1 MKKSIKTRF
10 ISLFFIL
17 IGIPLTLLGV
27 LSYEITAKSVHNIIE
42 QQIRT
47 LEDKTSKS
55 IEEKTNAVSKYTQL
69 LAYDEEIAQSALN
82 KDENSK
88 RECFEYI
95 SKLQENNKD
104 ELEGIWIVDLNSK
117 IVLTN
122 NDLNPNVDLSD
133 RNYIKKAL
141 SGIPARSDVVLSK
154 VTGNPIVSVAYP
166 LRVDNKIVGA
176 IVGVINFEK
185 ISKYVSEISIGKKG
199 YAYLLDK
206 NGVII
211 YHPDKEKIFKENLF
225 NTDNKELKSLIN
237 NLKAENT
244 SEGYYNK
251 NGKKFTRFVK
261 VNDWVLCVAVD
272 YNEYMY
278 PALYIRK
285 ITIFLCIAFI
295 LIATV
300 SAYILINKNL
310 IKPFLS
316 IKSLMQKAENGDL
329 TVKAE
334 IHTKDE
340 LEDLAHSFNRMIQG
354 QREIVTNI
362 GGHTE
367 QLTASSQELA
377 ASSEEI
383 NASSQDI
390 IKSIQKISEDFDMQN
405 NSIVNT
411 SEVLVQLSSRVNLA
425 QKKAIVTKENSDET
439 MSTANNGRI
448 KVKETVEAI
457 NSISV
462 SAEETAHVLSVLQ
475 ELSKKVEGIINTIN
489 DISDQ
494 TNLLALN
501 ASIEA
506 ARAGEHGKG
515 FSVVAEEVRKLS
527 EASNM
532 GANQI
537 STLVKEMVKEINSA
551 VKSMDNNKKVIEKG
565 VIIANDTDDAFITII
580 RSVEQMVGDINKIV
594 EITEDEVASSEQI
607 IKLIDTVASTSENTA
622 ASNEEIAAAS
632 EQQCAAIE
640 NLTYTSQ
647 ECSNM
652 AIDLNNLIDK
662 FKV

>member
-1 MKKSIKTRF
+1 MKRSIKTRF

-69 LAYDEEIAQSALN
+69 LAYDEEIAKSALN
-82 KDENSK
+82 KDENLK

-133 RNYIKKAL
+133 RDYIKKAL
-141 SGIPARSDVVLSK
+141 SGVPAKSDVVLSK
-154 VTGNPIVSVAYP
+154 VTANPIVSVAYP

-261 VNDWVLCVAVD
+261 VNDWILCVAVD

-295 LIATV
+295 LIATI

-310 IKPFLS
+310 ITPFLS
-316 IKSLMQKAENGDL
+316 IKSLMQRAENGDL
-329 TVKAE
+329 TVKAA
-334 IHTKDE
+334 INTKDE
-340 LEDLAHSFNRMIQG
+340 LEDLAHSFNRMIQR

-551 VKSMDNNKKVIEKG
+551 VKSMDNNKKVIERG